1 MFQYLIHVSY
11 IYSVFRLN
19 YGEISSWTT
28 QEDLCVLSLHYRD
41 SDNKEAQTISLQCRD
56 VTRMRTLE
64 ECFRL
69 QIAKLLILM
78 DSAKDLPS
86 ALSRFE

>member
-1 MFQYLIHVSY
+1 M
-11 IYSVFRLN
+11 
-19 YGEISSWTT
+19 
-28 QEDLCVLSLHYRD
+28 LSLHYLD
-41 SDNKEAQTISLQCRD
+41 GDHEEVQTISLQCRD
-56 VTRMRTLE
+56 VARTRKLE

-86 ALSRFE
+86 ALSRFD